1 MVKILPKNSNQA
13 IQQPFSILSV
23 KTTNSILNNLKILA
37 ELTKML
43 AKIAENLYKNNGNWS
58 TLHKTLNFDK
68 SP

>member
-1 MVKILPKNSNQA
+1 MVKILAKNSNQA

-23 KTTNSILNNLKILA
+23 KTTKSILNNLKILV